1 MKKTIGWALVG
12 LGVVAVGYL
21 GWGVYHTTTF
31 FYPWYDFIPF
41 YLAHPSMY
49 QDPYFWR
56 GIGIPLVAGAL
67 LLVFGIRMLKTNK
80 RAKV

>member
-1 MKKTIGWALVG
+1 MKKTVGWALVG

-21 GWGVYHTTTF
+21 GWFNYSGLKAFAHWYDAILLLIE
-31 FYPWYDFIPF
+31 YPW
-41 YLAHPSMY
+41 
-49 QDPYFWR
+49 QPYFWLHT
-56 GIGIPLVAGAL
+56 GTSLVAGAL